1 MMWKEILKSEFSTSP
16 EKGTS
21 EHGIQ
26 ITKMYMF
33 LKRYFA
39 ETHTPQFKKLY
50 VTLDVMHERDLKRL
64 NRTIENA
71 KSTFKREFDG
81 LLQDYD
87 NEVLPGAFIDLRVL
101 AKVLPKKARENGKSG
116 YIDNET
122 GKFVPHPINSDG
134 YMKPV
139 KTAQGNIK
147 FDDER
152 HKELRDLFI
161 KNSHEGRGTYTSTV
175 GARYDSVPA
184 SRTIQSF
191 WYQLSRIIKKS
202 NNLWW
207 DEDY

>member
-39 ETHTPQFKKLY
+39 DEHTPQFKKLY
-50 VTLDVMHERDLKRL
+50 VTLDVMKEGDIFRL
-64 NRTIENA
+64 NRIIEGA
-71 KSTFKREFDG
+71 KSTFKHEFAVLNKGG
-81 LLQDYD
+81 LLDTYN
-87 NEVLPGAFIDLRVL
+87 NEVLPGAYIDLRVL
-101 AKVLPKKARENGKSG
+101 AKVLPKNAKGG

-122 GKFVPHPINSDG
+122 GKFVPHPDG
-134 YMKPV
+134 KPV
-139 KTAQGNIK
+139 RTAQGNIK
-147 FDDER
+147 FDDVR
-152 HKELRDLFI
+152 HKKLRDLFI
-161 KNSHEGRGTYTSTV
+161 KESYEGRRRDNQPMGSSYY
-175 GARYDSVPA
+175 AVPA

-202 NNLWW
+202 ENYWW
-207 DEDY
+207 DEEY

>member
-39 ETHTPQFKKLY
+39 DEHTPQFKKIY
-50 VTLDVMHERDLKRL
+50 VTLDVMKPRDIIRL
-64 NRTIENA
+64 NRIIEGA

-81 LLQDYD
+81 LLQTYD
-87 NEVLPGAFIDLRVL
+87 NEVLPGAYIDLRVL
-101 AKVLPKKARENGKSG
+101 AKVLPKNAKGG
-116 YIDNET
+116 YIDSET
-122 GKFVPHPINSDG
+122 GEFKPHPVSFGNNPI
-134 YMKPV
+134 PV
-139 KTAQGNIK
+139 QTAQGNIE

-152 HKELRDLFI
+152 HKKLRDLFI
-161 KNSHEGRGTYTSTV
+161 KESYEGRRRDDWPMGS
-175 GARYDSVPA
+175 RYDSVPA

-202 NNLWW
+202 ENAWW
-207 DEDY
+207 DEEY